1 MKHYVNERD
10 VKTLLELSPEI
21 LLQLCNIISLLG
33 IKEVKE
39 VHRGEEGSK
48 REILNNA
55 REIFL

>member
-39 VHRGEEGSK
+39 VHRGEEGS
-48 REILNNA
+48 
-55 REIFL
+55 